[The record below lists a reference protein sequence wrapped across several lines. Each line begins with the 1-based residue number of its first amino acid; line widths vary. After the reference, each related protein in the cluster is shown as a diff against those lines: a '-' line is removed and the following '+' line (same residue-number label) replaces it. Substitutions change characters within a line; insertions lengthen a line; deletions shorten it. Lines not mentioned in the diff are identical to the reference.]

1 LLSRLPSTSARA
13 TKKLQVTGCVRHRQP
28 RPSGEVFDTPLSL
41 TEMFEQFEPMAV
53 AECLGDLGKADED
66 TLFRT
71 EA

>member
-1 LLSRLPSTSARA
+1 MEVEFNSRSCTSFFE
-13 TKKLQVTGCVRHRQP
+13 TTRQP
-28 RPSGEVFDTPLSL
+28 LPL

-53 AECLGDLGKADED
+53 AECLGDLGKADQD